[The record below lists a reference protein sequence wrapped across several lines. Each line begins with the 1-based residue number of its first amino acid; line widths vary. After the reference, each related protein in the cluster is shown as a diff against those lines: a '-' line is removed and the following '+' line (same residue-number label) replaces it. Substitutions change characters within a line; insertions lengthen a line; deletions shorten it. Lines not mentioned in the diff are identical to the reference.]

1 MGIPKFNSWFHA
13 AHAPAYVRLDGPDGP
28 GTGGADHVYVD
39 MNSVLHSALRQV
51 RLAAAAVVGRISLF
65 ARERGLAAEGGPAR
79 SALTIT
85 TTD

>member
-28 GTGGADHVYVD
+28 GTSGADHVYVD

-51 RLAAAAVVGRISLF
+51 RA
-65 ARERGLAAEGGPAR
+65 
-79 SALTIT
+79 T
-85 TTD
+85 